1 MDANVDECAEFG
13 DIGDDAFEDHFWL
26 NVGEL
31 ADFFVEIGSDKLL
44 ERIATW
50 LAQLLQNVLDGE
62 RACVDL
68 AGIDL
73 GQELRVCDQ
82 LADRCIQR
90 AGDLLDHRIRFRM
103 DGSAIQRILAVA
115 DAQETG
121 SLLMRFGTDAGTLL
135 SCLRERKRPCS
146 SRE

>member
-1 MDANVDECAEFG
+1 
-13 DIGDDAFEDHFWL
+13 L
-26 NVGEL
+26 L
-31 ADFFVEIGSDKLL
+31 A
-44 ERIATW
+44 RIATW
-50 LAQLLQNVLDGE
+50 HAQLLQNVLDGE
-62 RACVDL
+62 RARVDL

-121 SLLMRFGTDAGTLL
+121 SLLVRFGTDAGDFVELLARAEAAMLVAVSDNVQRDPFGDSGDVAQQRPRGSIEVDADAVDATLDG
-135 SCLRERKRPCS
+135 CLQ
-146 SRE
+146 